1 MKKVTKSKVIPL
13 ILIFICLGITIY
25 FTSVIV
31 KYPLIGMEVREEN
44 EQWIVEKV
52 YENGWASNL
61 AIEKGAIVALVDKEN
76 VDDYPTVKLFHRI
89 EMAKSITFIDE
100 DARIE
105 HYSISYHDM
114 DGKLV
119 FNLLL
124 PLLFSVITLAL
135 STFLYLK
142 TKRDQAAII
151 LIYFLLSLG
160 VCYLGAFVSARGD
173 FVARVLI
180 LITLS
185 SSIVFLFHF
194 LREYFLRYDIT
205 FIKTKSLY
213 ALYLVNVL
221 ILIMNFGNQMRLGS
235 FDTPKYELM
244 FFLLL
249 LLTLLFHL
257 LNFYRKQRYSKSSPV
272 IKILG
277 LTVLVAFG
285 PFVFFYIIPNVF
297 LGKEF
302 IPTEVAAIFLII
314 IPISL
319 VYLLLAEKL
328 FDIEF
333 MLNRLRYYSLLA
345 FPFSILI
352 VLLISFVP
360 QIQLDATQTILVF
373 ITLLTCLTLLLY
385 IKEYLDYKLRYHLF
399 SRKDHLEM
407 SLYTFFQKA
416 KREAKVSSLVNY
428 LQNEIKEVLGV
439 HDVFYSE
446 VYRENEGD
454 RWSIK
459 AEESYPTGH
468 LQKIEK
474 INWDHSSI
482 GNLIEVSDGYG
493 IVIGGDQHQKKAI
506 LFGMKNSKTNL
517 NIQEKVWL
525 ETLAYFSSILLENLQ
540 LIEELIDKIEDYKEG
555 SDYPPWLSRLLFSLA
570 EKERTNLSIDLHDSV
585 LQDQLQLLR
594 EIEQI
599 QANVTSTDLR
609 NDLSTLQE
617 RMLDNIHLVRET
629 CNELQPPFLSEIGVI
644 QSIQNLI
651 NQTNLRCSF
660 ILTYELDKSI
670 QWLDKDVELTLYR
683 VVQELLNNAME
694 HSEAKNVCLSIQKKA
709 EMITLTYQDDGVGFD
724 LSVLQDSFKTM
735 GLFGLRERVKSI
747 GGSVQLISAEGVGMS
762 VAIEFKEGGR

>member
-61 AIEKGAIVALVDKEN
+61 AIEKGAIVALVDKKN

-506 LFGMKNSKTNL
+506 HFGMKNSKTNL

-694 HSEAKNVCLSIQKKA
+694 HSEAKNVCLSIEKKA

-747 GGSVQLISAEGVGMS
+747 GGASSS
-762 VAIEFKEGGR
+762 

>member
-61 AIEKGAIVALVDKEN
+61 AIEKGAIVALVDKKN

-506 LFGMKNSKTNL
+506 HFGMKNSKTNL

-694 HSEAKNVCLSIQKKA
+694 HSEAKNVCLSIEKKA